1 MSVRTDR
8 VGDQLAREVSL
19 IIDRELKD
27 PAIGFVTV
35 TGAKVTEDLR
45 YADIYVSVLGDEEK
59 QKRSMAG
66 LDRASGFIRSLVGKR
81 VRLRHVP
88 EIRFRFDDSLI
99 RAEKLDRLIEQIE
112 NE

>member
-1 MSVRTDR
+1 MSVRTER
-8 VGDQLAREVSL
+8 VGDLIAREVSI

-45 YADIYVSVLGDEEK
+45 YADIYVSVLGDEG
-59 QKRSMAG
+59 KRKKSMAG
-66 LDRASGFIRSLVGKR
+66 LKRASAYVRSLVGNR
-81 VRLRHVP
+81 VRLRHIP
-88 EIRFRFDDSLI
+88 EIRFKFDDSLVRGEEI
-99 RAEKLDRLIEQIE
+99 DRLLGEIE

>member
-35 TGAKVTEDLR
+35 TGAKVTVDLR
-45 YADIYVSVLGDEEK
+45 YADVYVSVLGNEEK
-59 QKRSMAG
+59 RKKSMEG
-66 LDRASGFIRSLVGKR
+66 LARASGFIRSLVGKR
-81 VRLRHVP
+81 IRLRYVP
-88 EIRFRFDDSLI
+88 EIRFKLDESLI
-99 RAEKLDRLIEQIE
+99 RAEKLDKLLEEIG

>member
-8 VGDQLAREVSL
+8 VSDQLAREVSL

-27 PAIGFVTV
+27 PSVGFVTV

-45 YADIYVSVLGDEEK
+45 YADIYVSVLGDED
-59 QKRSMAG
+59 KRKKSMKG
-66 LDRASGFIRSLVGKR
+66 LARASGFVRSLVGRR
-81 VRLRHVP
+81 VRLRHIP
-88 EIRFRFDDSLI
+88 EIRFKLDDSLI